1 MFNKKSITRFSKS
14 FGVGLGTFALD
25 LMLLSLFIDVFH
37 LYYVVAAGVAFIIA
51 TSLNYFISRRYVFTG
66 SERGVRSGYLLFLL
80 IGGVGVLIIMTLMYV
95 LVDVFAFH
103 YLVSRILIAGVVGW
117 WNYLM
122 NLHVNFKVAGT

>member
-1 MFNKKSITRFSKS
+1 MFNKKSITRFGKS
-14 FGVGLGTFALD
+14 FGVGLVTFALD
-25 LMLLSLFIDVFH
+25 LALLSLFIDVFH
-37 LYYVVAAGVAFIIA
+37 LYYVVAAGVAFVIA
-51 TSLNYFISRRYVFTG
+51 TALNYVISRRYVFTG

-80 IGGVGVLIIMTLMYV
+80 IGGVGVLIITTLMYV

-103 YLVSRILIAGVVGW
+103 YLISRILIAGVVGW

>member
-1 MFNKKSITRFSKS
+1 MFNKKSITRFGKS
-14 FGVGLGTFALD
+14 FGVGLVTFALD
-25 LMLLSLFIDVFH
+25 LALLSLFIDVFH
-37 LYYVVAAGVAFIIA
+37 LYYVVAAGVAFVIA
-51 TSLNYFISRRYVFTG
+51 TSLNYVISRRYVFTG

-80 IGGVGVLIIMTLMYV
+80 IGGVGVLIITTLMYV

-103 YLVSRILIAGVVGW
+103 YLISRILIAGVVGW

>member
-1 MFNKKSITRFSKS
+1 MFNKKSITRFGKS
-14 FGVGLGTFALD
+14 FGVGLVTFALD
-25 LMLLSLFIDVFH
+25 LALLSLFIDVFH
-37 LYYVVAAGVAFIIA
+37 LYYVVAAGVAFVIA
-51 TSLNYFISRRYVFTG
+51 TSLNYVISRRYVFTG

-80 IGGVGVLIIMTLMYV
+80 IGGVGVLIITTLMYV

-103 YLVSRILIAGVVGW
+103 YLISRIVIAGVVGW